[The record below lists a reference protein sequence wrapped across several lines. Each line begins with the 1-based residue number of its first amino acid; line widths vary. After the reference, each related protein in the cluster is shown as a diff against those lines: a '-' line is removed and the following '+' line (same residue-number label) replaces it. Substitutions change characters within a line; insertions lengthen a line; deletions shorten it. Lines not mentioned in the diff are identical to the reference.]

1 MSTPPEPPIPATSSS
16 PATPAGPPGGEAR
29 VATQLPPGVR
39 QQLPV
44 VALVGTLSVLV
55 GLIAIPRQAVVE
67 VCLAGALFLLI
78 VVAVLALP
86 WSRLPRWSWL
96 LVPVGYIT
104 VIAMLRD
111 AQGGADS
118 GLGIVFLVPIVW
130 IAFNGVRAHLIA
142 GLAAVAAAL
151 VAPVWLIGAPDYPQS
166 SWRGVVELL
175 AISALIAF
183 AVFNLVARERAHVR
197 NLATQTER
205 ARQAARQAEEARRQL
220 ASILAAAT
228 RFAVIGI
235 DDQARVFFFS
245 TGAEQLLGYS
255 ADEVVGRMAGDRL
268 LDLDGP
274 DRPPALNGDGP
285 ASSFHPVLDRV
296 LVWTCR
302 RKDGRPIRLSATF
315 SAWAADVE
323 GARSSGYVVVASDVT
338 RREQLESERERTL
351 AVQRE
356 VTQVLVEQN
365 QHLSELSTM
374 KDDVVATV
382 SHELRTPLTSIKG
395 FVDLLLDDDGPRLD
409 DEQVRMLRA
418 IERNAEQLLK
428 VSEDLLT
435 DPGRGRELHVTFV
448 DVDLSALAVE
458 AVDAMA
464 ASAIDHG
471 VALAAGSSGP
481 AMVHG
486 DPHRLHQ
493 LLGNLLSNAVK
504 FTPSGGRVVVRVDGS
519 GPSVL
524 LRVHDTGPGIPT
536 AEREHLFERF
546 YRLAAASE
554 LGIPGSGLGLA
565 IAKSVVEAH
574 SGTIEIVDVPGWSTT
589 FEVRLPSVS
598 LRAHPSS
605 GPLDGPA
612 RGPAGGGD
620 GPRPY
625 GAGTGDRAAPPGENG
640 HGGHPLAISRPA
652 GVGAGAAGKP
662 VPSEQ

>member
-1 MSTPPEPPIPATSSS
+1 MSAAPEVPIPTASAPS
-16 PATPAGPPGGEAR
+16 TPAGPPGRDTRAT
-29 VATQLPPGVR
+29 TQLAPGVR

-44 VALVGTLSVLV
+44 VALVGALSVLV
-55 GLIAIPRQAVVE
+55 GLIAIPHQAVLE
-67 VCLAGALFLLI
+67 VCLAGALFMLL

-86 WSRLPRWSWL
+86 WPRLPRWSWL
-96 LVPVGYIT
+96 LVPVGYMA

-111 AQGGADS
+111 AQGGSAS
-118 GLGIVFLVPIVW
+118 GMGIVFLVPIVW
-130 IAFNGVRAHLIA
+130 IAFYGNRAELLA

-151 VAPVWLIGAPDYPQS
+151 LVPVWLIGAPGYPQS
-166 SWRGVVELL
+166 SWRGVAELL

-183 AVFNLVARERAHVR
+183 AVYNLVARERAHVR
-197 NLATQTER
+197 NLATQTEL
-205 ARQAARQAEEARRQL
+205 ARQAARQADEASRQL
-220 ASILAAAT
+220 SSILAAAT

-235 DDQARVFFFS
+235 DDRARVFFFS

-268 LDLDGP
+268 LDLDDP
-274 DRPPALNGDGP
+274 ERPPPNGNGA
-285 ASSFHPVLDRV
+285 ASSFHPALDRE

-302 RKDGRPIRLSATF
+302 RKDGRPVRLSATF
-315 SAWAADVE
+315 SAWAADIE
-323 GARSSGYVVVASDVT
+323 GGRSSGYVVVASDVT

-395 FVDLLLDDDGPRLD
+395 FVDLLLDDDGPHLD

-428 VSEDLLT
+428 VSEDLLA

-448 DVDLSALAVE
+448 DVDLSVLAVE

-524 LRVHDTGPGIPT
+524 LRVHDTGHGIPK

-605 GPLDGPA
+605 APLDLSA

-620 GPRPY
+620 AHRPN
-625 GAGTGDRAAPPGENG
+625 GAGAGDRAAPAGGNG
-640 HGGHPLAISRPA
+640 RAGHPLSISRPA
-652 GVGAGAAGKP
+652 SLGAPGRP